1 MLLITYVIQ
10 IFTMNF
16 QQFMAITLVVG
27 LMTAMVSIALAP
39 SDVLAEQRNNLA
51 SKNNTGDNTQRGL
64 VNLGIT

>member
-1 MLLITYVIQ
+1 
-10 IFTMNF
+10 MNF